1 MYRQGSQYRA
11 QGSCSSIPL
20 SSVFPA
26 ACAAH
31 GAAPTL
37 NCGLSPGQA
46 CAERMEQPRAGFTAA
61 VVSGDGV
68 RQRRGISSGKD
79 AVEPLERALLR
90 ALSEA
95 ALLFFGAG
103 VSGTSSGCI
112 RPTCTAVSCR
122 STKRKAPSTGS
133 CPFRA
138 SRRKR
143 NRAGH
148 ACCRVRFAL
157 WPGLL
162 SRGVP
167 SAPGFLFPCRAEVR
181 STRRFLER
189 GRSGAV
195 RLFYFFLRRLPIM
208 CALSTC
214 SSGRHSL
221 SLRKGRKSKHCRHNT
236 WLPCP

>member
-1 MYRQGSQYRA
+1 MPRA
-11 QGSCSSIPL
+11 GQPL
-20 SSVFPA
+20 INTPFIGLP
-26 ACAAH
+26 CGLCRAH
-31 GAAPTL
+31 GA
-37 NCGLSPGQA
+37 
-46 CAERMEQPRAGFTAA
+46 
-61 VVSGDGV
+61 VSGRRLRPLYFPATGCE
-68 RQRRGISSGKD
+68 QRRGISSGKD

-95 ALLFFGAG
+95 ALLFSGAG
-103 VSGTSSGCI
+103 VSGTSSGYI
-112 RPTCTAVSCR
+112 SQTCTAVSCR

-133 CPFRA
+133 CPFRV

-143 NRAGH
+143 NHALH
-148 ACCRVRFAL
+148 ACFRVGFAL
-157 WPGLL
+157 CPGLL

-167 SAPGFLFPCRAEVR
+167 SAPGLPFPLPGRSAERAALPR
-181 STRRFLER
+181 R
-189 GRSGAV
+189 GRSGAA

>member
-1 MYRQGSQYRA
+1 MPRA
-11 QGSCSSIPL
+11 GQPL
-20 SSVFPA
+20 INTPFIGLP
-26 ACAAH
+26 CGLCRAH
-31 GAAPTL
+31 GA
-37 NCGLSPGQA
+37 
-46 CAERMEQPRAGFTAA
+46 
-61 VVSGDGV
+61 VSGRRLRPLYFPATGCE
-68 RQRRGISSGKD
+68 QRRGISSGKD
-79 AVEPLERALLR
+79 AVAPPLERALLR

-95 ALLFFGAG
+95 ALLFSGAG
-103 VSGTSSGCI
+103 VSGTSSSYI

-133 CPFRA
+133 CPFRV

-143 NRAGH
+143 NRTVH

-162 SRGVP
+162 PR
-167 SAPGFLFPCRAEVR
+167 ACLLRRGFLFPCRAEVR
-181 STRRFLER
+181 NTRRFLER
-189 GRSGAV
+189 GWSGAA